1 MVMSYTWV
9 FLSLIAAFTLAT
21 SDALT
26 KKALTQK
33 NEYLVAWSRLLFCVP
48 LLMII
53 WLSVPRPKL
62 DYEFWMAFVLALPL
76 EITALILYIK
86 ALRISPLSLTLPFLS
101 LTPVFL
107 ILVSYLI
114 IGERVSLKGIAGI
127 FFLAAGSYTMNLR
140 EIRKGIL
147 GPFRAVTKEKGSV
160 LMIVV
165 ALIYSITSSLGKVAI
180 MHSSPL
186 FFGTAYF
193 IILTVIFAPIACWM
207 DRNEL
212 KRFISEKQ
220 YKGLFGPGLLYSIMV
235 VSHMWALSLT
245 KVAYMISLKR
255 SSLLV
260 GVIYGYFFFRE
271 KNIQERFGGAL
282 LMFIGFVMIVTA
294 E

>member
-1 MVMSYTWV
+1 MSYTWV

-26 KKALTQK
+26 KKALSEK
-33 NEYLVAWSRLLFCVP
+33 NEYLVAWSRLLFSLPFLVLLWIFVP
-48 LLMII
+48 T
-53 WLSVPRPKL
+53 PNL
-62 DYEFWMAFVLALPL
+62 DCEFWTALVLALPL
-76 EITALILYIK
+76 EIMALILYMK

-107 ILVSYLI
+107 IVVSYLI
-114 IGERVSLKGIAGI
+114 IGEKVSLKGIGGI
-127 FFLAAGSYTMNLR
+127 FFLAVGSYTMNLR
-140 EIRKGIL
+140 ELRKGIV
-147 GPFRAVTKEKGSV
+147 GPFRAVIKEKGSV

-165 ALIYSITSSLGKVAI
+165 AFLYSITSSLGKVAI

-186 FFGTAYF
+186 FFGATYF
-193 IILTVIFAPIACWM
+193 IILTIIFAPVACWM
-207 DRNEL
+207 DKYEL
-212 KRFISEKQ
+212 KGFIAKKQ
-220 YKGLFGPGLLYSIMV
+220 YRGLFGPGFLYFIMV
-235 VSHMWALSLT
+235 VSHMAALSLT

-255 SSLLV
+255 TSLLF

-271 KNIQERFGGAL
+271 KNIQERFAGAL